1 MTDFSPPA
9 KKMSGN
15 LCEIFHR
22 VDTLMG
28 NQITLHRLKSTKL
41 GLLMFLEKLRL
52 NDKKENVESLDQF
65 LT

>member
-1 MTDFSPPA
+1 MLAAGRMLQQGP
-9 KKMSGN
+9 
-15 LCEIFHR
+15 
-22 VDTLMG
+22 
-28 NQITLHRLKSTKL
+28 RLKSTKL